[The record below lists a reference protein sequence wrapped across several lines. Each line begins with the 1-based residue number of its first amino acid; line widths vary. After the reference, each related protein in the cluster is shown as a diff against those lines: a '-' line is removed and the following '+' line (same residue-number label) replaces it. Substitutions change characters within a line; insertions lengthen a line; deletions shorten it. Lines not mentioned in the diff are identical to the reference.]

1 MDIYSRVLYETDDSQ
16 IRLTIN
22 EWRDVEYLHVRKYY
36 LDFEENWLPSKDGVS
51 MPLNIENSREM
62 FIALVEIISL
72 AESKTILEDS
82 FKEILDEIYVS

>member
-72 AESKTILEDS
+72 AESKSILEDS
-82 FKEILDEIYVS
+82 FKEILDEIYIS